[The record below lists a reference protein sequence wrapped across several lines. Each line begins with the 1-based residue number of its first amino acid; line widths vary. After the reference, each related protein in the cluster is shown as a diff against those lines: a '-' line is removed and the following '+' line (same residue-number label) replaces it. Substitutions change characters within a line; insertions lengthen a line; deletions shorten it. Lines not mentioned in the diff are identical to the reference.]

1 MGKLLKK
8 GKELLNK
15 NIGTFIL
22 FEILYKGIF
31 VAVAY
36 PALIGIFRLV
46 LKRAGLKY
54 LTNGYIYRFAR
65 NPFTIAAVLFI
76 IIVIILY
83 CIFEA
88 SALSFIYYESYRR
101 NKVTVAETIRHGFG
115 SFKHTMRRGNHL
127 IMLRMII
134 GVMTCNIA
142 VLIIVISGLTLP
154 SAVTKVMFGNIW
166 LKAVYII
173 VFLLALYY
181 TVSGIFTLNYMAIDK
196 MDYKRA
202 KRNSRNSV
210 KNNIIMIIKDLFI
223 YNICVLALYW
233 FLILLLTVIV
243 VLFVK
248 IFNMSSYGMVI
259 FLKIFRIFNSGV
271 TFMLFALAIPGCM
284 LVISRLFEKCVVNHE
299 TRKEVD
305 IKYHKYDEKKA
316 LFLRKIMVALAIVSI
331 ITDGIYV
338 YISSVNN
345 PFDNVELMTLPEV
358 TSHRGNSVK
367 APENTMS
374 AFEYAIKDMSDY
386 IELDVQET
394 ADGELVVIHDPSL
407 KRTTGI
413 NKKVA
418 SVTLAYIKSLD
429 AGSYF
434 GDEFKDERIP
444 TLRETLEYVDK
455 QVKLNIEIKATDT
468 NISRISK
475 KVADMIEE
483 YELQDD
489 CIVTSMK
496 YDVLKAIKKCNED
509 IKTGYIISIAYG
521 NFYNMAYVDAFSMN
535 YAFVNKNTVDA
546 VHARGKKVLVW
557 TVNSAEKIE
566 NLTALGVD
574 NIITDDPV
582 MAREVIYSKYSYK
595 ELVNILNYVF
605 NK

>member
-1 MGKLLKK
+1 
-8 GKELLNK
+8 
-15 NIGTFIL
+15 
-22 FEILYKGIF
+22 
-31 VAVAY
+31 
-36 PALIGIFRLV
+36 
-46 LKRAGLKY
+46 
-54 LTNGYIYRFAR
+54 
-65 NPFTIAAVLFI
+65 
-76 IIVIILY
+76 
-83 CIFEA
+83 
-88 SALSFIYYESYRR
+88 
-101 NKVTVAETIRHGFG
+101 
-115 SFKHTMRRGNHL
+115 
-127 IMLRMII
+127 
-134 GVMTCNIA
+134 
-142 VLIIVISGLTLP
+142 
-154 SAVTKVMFGNIW
+154 
-166 LKAVYII
+166 
-173 VFLLALYY
+173 
-181 TVSGIFTLNYMAIDK
+181 
-196 MDYKRA
+196 
-202 KRNSRNSV
+202 
-210 KNNIIMIIKDLFI
+210 
-223 YNICVLALYW
+223 
-233 FLILLLTVIV
+233 
-243 VLFVK
+243 
-248 IFNMSSYGMVI
+248 
-259 FLKIFRIFNSGV
+259 
-271 TFMLFALAIPGCM
+271 MLFAFAVPGCI
-284 LVISRLFEKCVVNHE
+284 LVISRLFEKYVVSHE
-299 TRKEVD
+299 THKEVD
-305 IKYHKYDEKKA
+305 IKYYKYDEKKA
-316 LFLRKIMVALAIVSI
+316 LFLRKIMVALTIVSI
-331 ITDGIYV
+331 IIDGVYV

-367 APENTMS
+367 APENTIS

-394 ADGELVVIHDPSL
+394 ADGELVVMHDPSL

-418 SVTLAYIKSLD
+418 AVTLAYIKSLD

-434 GDEFKDERIP
+434 SDEFKDERVP
-444 TLRETLEYVDK
+444 TLKETLEYVDK

-475 KVADMIEE
+475 KVADLIEE

-574 NIITDDPV
+574 NIITDDPL

-595 ELVNILNYVF
+595 ELVDILNYVF

>member
-1 MGKLLKK
+1 M
-8 GKELLNK
+8 
-15 NIGTFIL
+15 
-22 FEILYKGIF
+22 
-31 VAVAY
+31 
-36 PALIGIFRLV
+36 
-46 LKRAGLKY
+46 
-54 LTNGYIYRFAR
+54 
-65 NPFTIAAVLFI
+65 
-76 IIVIILY
+76 
-83 CIFEA
+83 
-88 SALSFIYYESYRR
+88 
-101 NKVTVAETIRHGFG
+101 
-115 SFKHTMRRGNHL
+115 
-127 IMLRMII
+127 
-134 GVMTCNIA
+134 
-142 VLIIVISGLTLP
+142 
-154 SAVTKVMFGNIW
+154 
-166 LKAVYII
+166 
-173 VFLLALYY
+173 
-181 TVSGIFTLNYMAIDK
+181 
-196 MDYKRA
+196 
-202 KRNSRNSV
+202 
-210 KNNIIMIIKDLFI
+210 
-223 YNICVLALYW
+223 
-233 FLILLLTVIV
+233 
-243 VLFVK
+243 
-248 IFNMSSYGMVI
+248 
-259 FLKIFRIFNSGV
+259 
-271 TFMLFALAIPGCM
+271 
-284 LVISRLFEKCVVNHE
+284 
-299 TRKEVD
+299 
-305 IKYHKYDEKKA
+305 
-316 LFLRKIMVALAIVSI
+316 
-331 ITDGIYV
+331 
-338 YISSVNN
+338 NN

-367 APENTMS
+367 APENTIS

-394 ADGELVVIHDPSL
+394 ADGELVVMHDPSL

-418 SVTLAYIKSLD
+418 AVTLAYIKSLD

-434 GDEFKDERIP
+434 SDEFKDERVP
-444 TLRETLEYVDK
+444 TLKETLEYVDK

-475 KVADMIEE
+475 KVADLIEE

-582 MAREVIYSKYSYK
+582 RAREVIYSKYSYK
-595 ELVNILNYVF
+595 ELVDILNYVF